1 MRIPSKLKHLLHTK
15 QLWWRYYL
23 KHKDQIRPV
32 VVDNII
38 KILSCGLR
46 TLGYATFACHN
57 PHCNHTK
64 IVCFSCKSRFCNT
77 CGYKATQQWIA
88 QQNSVLPQTEWQ
100 HITFTLPRELCLIL
114 QDNRHLLGDL
124 SRLAAQV
131 ILKVAK
137 KKGVTPGIFTALHT
151 FGRDLKWNVHVH
163 LSTTRGG
170 LCADQSTWQSL
181 YFAKHSLMPMW
192 RYEIINLLRN
202 AYETLTL
209 PPTLSTYSWLDQH
222 YQKPWIVHL
231 AKASKNHQKNVNY
244 LGRYIKRPPLALSRL
259 AHYDGHCVIFN
270 YLDHNTKTHRRFECT
285 AEDFMTRLTQHIPE
299 KGFRLIR
306 YYGFLANRV
315 RGKLLP
321 KVYRLL
327 DQPEKNAQPLHWP
340 ELLKASFGV
349 DPLVCILCQSRLVL
363 VKRTVGKTIN
373 ALRRYHYHL
382 ALMKPIPA

>member
-1 MRIPSKLKHLLHTK
+1 MHTK

-46 TLGYATFACHN
+46 TLGYATFACSN
-57 PHCNHTK
+57 PHCSHTK

-88 QQNSVLPQTEWQ
+88 QQNNVLPQTEWQ

-114 QDNRHLLGDL
+114 HDNRHLLGDL

-137 KKGVTPGIFTALHT
+137 KEGVTPGIFTALHT

-170 LCADQSTWQSL
+170 LSMDQTTWQSV
-181 YFAKHSLMPMW
+181 YFAKDIKH
-192 RYEIINLLRN
+192 
-202 AYETLTL
+202 
-209 PPTLSTYSWLDQH
+209 H
-222 YQKPWIVHL
+222 K
-231 AKASKNHQKNVNY
+231 KNVNY

-259 AHYDGHCVIFN
+259 EHYDGHRVIFN
-270 YLDHNTKTHRRFECT
+270 YLDHNTKTHRRFECA
-285 AEDFMTRLTQHIPE
+285 AEDFMTRLTQHMPE

-321 KVYRLL
+321 KVYNLL

-340 ELLKASFGV
+340 ELLKASFGI

-363 VKRTVGKTIN
+363 IKRTVGKSLQ
-373 ALRRYHYHL
+373 ALRCYHYHL